1 MKIIKKLLVLSLAVS
16 LVMSGI
22 VFTKEAKA
30 DEVSE
35 WKTNAVTVPAEGQ
48 LVPAGYIPVEFNN
61 SMDGYSYEV
70 LMDGNSFYW
79 RDGNI
84 VKTDIG
90 ETRQTGDS
98 VKTFTSSDSPKTE
111 VYSTKVQKHTITVKA
126 TKDGTTITSEPRTIY
141 VSKKGLAMGDSMGDK
156 VRLEKLNCSWYYN
169 WGLEGFNNAID
180 GSVPHMPMIWGCEL
194 ENAAQLL
201 TFSTN
206 SNYVLGCNEPDIS
219 SQADKHFYEA
229 IDFWNANISSMNLRK
244 VAPAPADPTGNSSW
258 LKSFMNGDYKCQD
271 DEGNWAPYSWYSG
284 EPFAEATKEFV
295 PGKADEVDSV
305 VLHYYTNRVNEEGLY
320 NAINRLWETYH
331 KPIWITE
338 IGLFGVKGT
347 VSDMS
352 YEQVEKRHMI
362 EEYVKSLV
370 EKLDNIPYV
379 ERYCWFPY
387 DIDSTNNVD
396 EFDGSGGTAMF
407 EYDTGLYTDLGCI
420 YSANGNPAGYDA
432 YVILSDEK
440 YEKETT
446 TAAPETTTEKVNP
459 TPAKPGK
466 VALGKPKNVK
476 KKSVS
481 LTWKTVTGAKKY
493 NVNYAMNKKFT
504 KKSKTKTTT
513 KITYK
518 ITKLKKKKTYFF
530 RVRAVN
536 DAGKGAWSNVKKI
549 KVRK

>member
-22 VFTKEAKA
+22 IFTKEAKA

-141 VSKKGLAMGDSMGDK
+141 VSKKGLAMGDNMGNK

-169 WGLEGFNNAID
+169 WGMEGFNNAID
-180 GSVPHMPMIWGCEL
+180 GSVPHMPMIWGNGDDIVEKL
-194 ENAAQLL
+194 P
-201 TFSTN
+201 TFTTN
-206 SNYVLGCNEPDIS
+206 SNYVLGYNEPDIG
-219 SQADKHFYEA
+219 SQACMQFWTGIE
-229 IDFWNANISSMNLRK
+229 FWNNNIKNINLRK
-244 VAPAPADPTGNSSW
+244 VSPAPAAPFGNSDW
-258 LKSFMNGDYKCQD
+258 LKRFINGDYRCKDQD
-271 DEGNWAPYSWYSG
+271 GNWVVYETFSG
-284 EPFAEATKEFV
+284 QDFAEASKEWV
-295 PGKADEVDSV
+295 DGVDDNIDSV
-305 VLHYYTNRVNEEGLY
+305 ALHYYLSRMDFNGIKTAVEK
-320 NAINRLWETYH
+320 LWSTYH

-338 IGLFGVKGT
+338 IGLFGMKGYPT
-347 VSDMS
+347 DMS
-352 YEQVEKRHMI
+352 YELVEKRHEI
-362 EEYVKSLV
+362 EQYVQDIV
-370 EKLDNIPYV
+370 AYLDACPYV
-379 ERYCWFPY
+379 ERYCWFSY
-387 DIDSTNNVD
+387 DIDSTNEVD

-407 EYDTGLYTDLGCI
+407 EYASGLYTDLGCI
-420 YSANGNPAGYDA
+420 YSSIGNPSGYNA
-432 YVILSDEK
+432 NVISSEEK

-446 TAAPETTTEKVNP
+446 TEAPETTTVNLTP
-459 TPAKPGK
+459 TKPGK
-466 VALGKPKNVK
+466 VSLGKPKNVK
-476 KKSVS
+476 KKAVS
-481 LTWKTVTGAKKY
+481 LTWKAVIGAKKY

-513 KITYK
+513 KTTYK

-549 KVRK
+549 KVKK